1 MYYSDNV
8 LSLFREN
15 LDNVEIVESSNK
27 IVKASTVVNNIKFSL
42 WFDCDKQLF
51 GFDMLQGGVKSYQ
64 SFEDFIS
71 NLNTYIFINT
81 YFIPTA
87 KLIADV
93 FEQVLQVSTVYSSF
107 EGNKNGGFSAIFA
120 VLGEN
125 NKQVIIRNIKDDI
138 FEASYLEYTD
148 DKSRRKSLLQY
159 NYKVDK
165 AGNAVLVPTIDYYTT
180 QIFAKYEKSETVEIR
195 RTGISEFRF
204 NYNDGLSISVNIV
217 ITDDLKISYVVKEVL
232 YNNVSLD
239 YDGDSSII
247 LDDAFNLTEL
257 YGNFSFLIPNR
268 EDEPEEDLEEEIENL
283 DDESDELLDNELD
296 ESEDSDNEDYE
307 ESKDFSDFDE
317 DFDEDDIHTDEEVE
331 SIPAKEETESIPAK
345 EETDDFKLVT
355 VKDKCNVVKSIRFV
369 FSDKYY
375 DIDTAR
381 AVELHIPIHL
391 IVESDK
397 EEIIRGMLITSR
409 ELKTRI
415 FAQNITEDDVLCNE
429 LVNKLFS

>member
-15 LDNVEIVESSNK
+15 LNNVEIVESSNK
-27 IVKASTVVNNIKFSL
+27 MVKATTVVNNIAFSL

-51 GFDMLQGGVKSYQ
+51 GFDMLQGGIKSYQ

-93 FEQVLQVSTVYSSF
+93 FEQVLQVNTVYSSF

-120 VLGEN
+120 VLGES
-125 NKQVIIRNIKDDI
+125 NKQVIIKNVKDNI

-159 NYKVDK
+159 DYKVDK

-180 QIFAKYEKSETVEIR
+180 QIFAKYGKSETVEIR

-204 NYNDGLSISVNIV
+204 SYNDGLSILVSIV
-217 ITDDLKISYVVKEVL
+217 ITDDLKISYIVKEVL

-239 YDGDSSII
+239 YDGDLPII
-247 LDDAFNLTEL
+247 LDDAFDLNEL
-257 YGNFSFLIPNR
+257 YNNFSFLIPSEENTPDEEPESGVEPISEEES
-268 EDEPEEDLEEEIENL
+268 EDEDDSDELSDDDLDEPDDSEDLEDFEE
-283 DDESDELLDNELD
+283 
-296 ESEDSDNEDYE
+296 
-307 ESKDFSDFDE
+307 
-317 DFDEDDIHTDEEVE
+317 DEDDADEEVE
-331 SIPAKEETESIPAK
+331 SVPLV
-345 EETDDFKLVT
+345 DDFKLVT
-355 VKDKCNVVKSIRFV
+355 VKDKCDVIKSVRFI

-375 DIDTAR
+375 DIDISR
-381 AVELHIPIHL
+381 ALELHIPVHL

-397 EEIIRGMLITSR
+397 EDVIRGMLITSR

-415 FAQNITEDDVLCNE
+415 FAKNITEDDVLCNE

>member
-27 IVKASTVVNNIKFSL
+27 FVRATTVVNNITFSL

-64 SFEDFIS
+64 SFEDFIG

-93 FEQVLQVSTVYSSF
+93 FEQVLQVNTVYSSF

-159 NYKVDK
+159 DYKVDK

-180 QIFAKYEKSETVEIR
+180 QIFAKYGKSETVEIR

-204 NYNDGLSISVNIV
+204 SYNDGLSILVSIV

-239 YDGDSSII
+239 YDGDLPII
-247 LDDAFNLTEL
+247 LDDAFDLNEL
-257 YGNFSFLIPNR
+257 YNNFSFLIPS
-268 EDEPEEDLEEEIENL
+268 EEGTPDEEPEEELDSGVESEDEEDSDDDDLDEPDDSEDLEDFEEDFEEDEDDAEDEEIESVPL
-283 DDESDELLDNELD
+283 
-296 ESEDSDNEDYE
+296 
-307 ESKDFSDFDE
+307 
-317 DFDEDDIHTDEEVE
+317 V
-331 SIPAKEETESIPAK
+331 
-345 EETDDFKLVT
+345 DDFKLVT
-355 VKDKCNVVKSIRFV
+355 VKDKCDVVKSVRFV

-375 DIDTAR
+375 DIDISR
-381 AVELHIPIHL
+381 ALELHIPVHL

-397 EEIIRGMLITSR
+397 EDVIRGMLITSR
-409 ELKTRI
+409 ELKSRI
-415 FAQNITEDDVLCNE
+415 FAKNITEDDVLCNE